1 MSRPTLGRMMSRRT
15 RAVLC
20 LLLIRL
26 TANAP
31 AQADSRRGEAA
42 LPRYQF
48 QVGQEFVYS
57 YRDENVDEA
66 RPRGGGP
73 VQKSRSVGITQ
84 WRIWVLEKNADGSWR
99 LLVDRET
106 RETGL
111 DRHVE
116 VSARVLHEFDI
127 FPDGRLVARRVVG
140 DHLGDANYPT
150 PLFVSLPADKHEL
163 AGEWRSPTNVGSAP
177 PIGRVDPPGGRTF
190 RCSVDSHR
198 TGSGGGSLAIHCR
211 QHRPGDG
218 VPGMTK
224 TRVCSFDVAAGRLVG
239 FEEELTDDSGNRGS
253 HCVAT
258 AKLVSVSDR
267 PAAWLAELKHEADA
281 FSHRQVQYDAE
292 TESLNASQSIKECT
306 DLLTRIRSSLTTARE
321 SAPLEPIREQYAA
334 LLKRLDEVAKWALP
348 KAKGREELATG
359 PADWELSD
367 FEGRP
372 HRLRDYR
379 GRVVVLDFWYK
390 GCGWCIKA
398 MPQINELAEAYKS
411 KGVAVLG
418 MNVDE
423 EDEDALSVI
432 RREHP
437 VYATL
442 KARPTE
448 KVYRVDDFGCPFF
461 IILDQTGRVRHVEC
475 GYSPDLAKRLG
486 KVIDRLASAPP
497 PAR

>member
-1 MSRPTLGRMMSRRT
+1 MSRRVC
-15 RAVLC
+15 VL
-20 LLLIRL
+20 LWVLSIWLSSAARVD
-26 TANAP
+26 
-31 AQADSRRGEAA
+31 ADSPRGGTA

-66 RPRGGGP
+66 RPRRGGP
-73 VQKSRSVGITQ
+73 VQKSRSVGSTQ
-84 WRIWVLEKNADGSWR
+84 WRIWVLEKNAEGSWR
-99 LLVDRET
+99 LFVDRDT
-106 RETGL
+106 REANV

-127 FPDGRLVARRVVG
+127 FPDGRLVARRTTG

-150 PLFVSLPADKHEL
+150 PLFITLPADKHEL

-177 PIGRVDPPGGRTF
+177 PIGRIDPPGGRTF
-190 RCSVDSHR
+190 RCSIDSHR
-198 TGSGGGSLAIHCR
+198 TGPGASLVIHCR
-211 QHRPGDG
+211 QHLPGEG

-224 TRVCSFDVAAGRLVG
+224 TRDCSFDVAAGRLLG
-239 FEEELTDDSGNRGS
+239 FEEELTDDSGNRRS

-258 AKLVSVSDR
+258 VKLVSVSDR

-281 FSHRQVQYDAE
+281 FSQRQVQYDAE
-292 TESLNASQSIKECT
+292 AETLNASQSIKEYA
-306 DLLTRIRSSLTTARE
+306 DQVTRIRNWLNAARE
-321 SAPLEPIREQYAA
+321 SAQLEPIREQYGA

-348 KAKGREELATG
+348 RAKGREELSATA
-359 PADWELSD
+359 PTDWELSD

-379 GRVVVLDFWYK
+379 GRVVVLNFWCK

-398 MPQINELAEAYKS
+398 MPEINELAKAYKS

-418 MNVDE
+418 MNIDE

-442 KARPTE
+442 KALPAE
-448 KVYRVDDFGCPFF
+448 KFYRSSDFGCPFF

-486 KVIDRLASAPP
+486 KVIDRLASEPP
-497 PAR
+497 TTK